1 MQRLHAELTQI
12 IQKTL
17 SVGRIERTALPQCPE
32 IELYLLNADFPQEG
46 LSPEE
51 ARGIM
56 LEPAYWVFCWAS
68 GQALSRWILDHPQ
81 IVRGKRVLDFG
92 TGSGVVAVAA
102 ALAGASK
109 VMACDI
115 DPLARQAARA
125 NCDLNGVDVEVC
137 GDWNSVM
144 DELDLII
151 VADVLYDKQNLPLLD
166 QFIARANE
174 VLVADSRVKNFD
186 VAPYTK
192 IAELESTTLPDLD
205 EFDEFKQVRI
215 YYADCRP

>member
-1 MQRLHAELTQI
+1 MPILDAELTQT

-17 SVGRIERTALPQCPE
+17 SMGRIECTTLPQCPE
-32 IELYLLNADFPQEG
+32 IELYLLNADFPQES
-46 LSPEE
+46 LSPEDVR
-51 ARGIM
+51 AIM

-68 GQALSRWILDHPQ
+68 GQALARWILDNPH
-81 IVRGKRVLDFG
+81 IVHGKRVLDFG

-109 VMACDI
+109 VIACDI

-125 NCDLNGVDVEVC
+125 NCHLNGVEFEVC
-137 GDWNSVM
+137 GDWKSIM

-174 VLVADSRVKNFD
+174 VLVADSRVKNFN
-186 VAPYTK
+186 VPPYVK

-215 YYADCRP
+215 YYADCRL